1 MTQVVIGEAII
12 PVDLTNFLN
21 NHDIPWTQA

>member
-1 MTQVVIGEAII
+1 MTQVVIGEAIM
-12 PVDLTNFLN
+12 PVDLANFLN